1 MSELKLP
8 SYSIPIIAAVI
19 SGAVVWGSTQANL
32 AFAQDERS
40 RIMEIAQETAKKA
53 QANTQGVAINSTKL
67 EVIVQSLQEQK
78 DIQNK
83 TNEQIA
89 QLVQALLSRQ

>member
-1 MSELKLP
+1 
-8 SYSIPIIAAVI
+8 
-19 SGAVVWGSTQANL
+19 
-32 AFAQDERS
+32 
-40 RIMEIAQETAKKA
+40 MEIAQETAKKA